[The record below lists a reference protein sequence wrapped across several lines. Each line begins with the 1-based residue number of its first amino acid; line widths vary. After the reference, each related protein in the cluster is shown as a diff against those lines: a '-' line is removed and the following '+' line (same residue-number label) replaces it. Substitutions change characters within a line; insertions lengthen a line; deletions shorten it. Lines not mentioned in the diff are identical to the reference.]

1 MITTRTPSTPK
12 HPTRTAPIQNVA
24 FEPALPQARRA
35 TKEDVSEMIMKSPF
49 LIGRRALGMNMFSSA
64 A

>member
-12 HPTRTAPIQNVA
+12 HATRSPSIQNAA
-24 FEPALPQARRA
+24 FHPALPQARRA
-35 TKEDVSEMIMKSPF
+35 TREEVSEMIMKSPF
-49 LIGRRALGMNMFSSA
+49 LIGRRVLGMNMFSVA